1 MRCAREFGNAG
12 ARAAH
17 ERTCKGRAE
26 PQQQR
31 PREVEQDV
39 DSEDADPE
47 EQDDEEPVEQQQQ
60 VVAVKKL
67 RRTFTAKQKLLLLN
81 YRSRMR
87 ACGATDATSRAA
99 RIYNIRTKHL
109 NQWVRDRSSIEA
121 AFKAHPKAEA
131 AHVGSVAFPEEEQL
145 LVAGVRARRATG
157 LPVRGAWLQFE
168 MRRLVRERFDDGG
181 FALDMNVLERRL
193 EFKASIGWLS
203 GFLKRHK
210 LVSRRATRKKNT
222 DINLEA
228 IRKHHALLR
237 RRLKRHGYTGLWGE

>member
-12 ARAAH
+12 GRAAH

-31 PREVEQDV
+31 PQAVEQDV
-39 DSEDADPE
+39 DSEDDVDPE
-47 EQDDEEPVEQQQQ
+47 EEEQQQQ

-67 RRTFTAKQKLLLLN
+67 RRTFTAKQKLLLLD
-81 YRSRMR
+81 YRNRLL
-87 ACGATDATSRAA
+87 ACGATDATAQAA
-99 RIYNIRTKHL
+99 RLYNIDAGHL
-109 NQWVRDRSSIEA
+109 RQWSRNRISIEA
-121 AFKAHPKAEA
+121 AFKANTKAEA
-131 AHVGSVAFPEEEQL
+131 AHEGSVAFAREEQL
-145 LVAGVRARRATG
+145 LMANVRVRRATG
-157 LPVRGAWLQFE
+157 MPVRGMWLQFE
-168 MRRLVRERFDDGG
+168 MRRLVRERFGENA
-181 FALDMNVLERRL
+181 FATDFGEIERRL
-193 EFKASIGWLS
+193 DFKASRGWLL

-222 DINLEA
+222 DINLDA